1 MNGMKQVLN
10 RRYERFSEYIFYLL
24 FLDYNIN
31 FKITFSTT
39 QI

>member
-10 RRYERFSEYIFYLL
+10 KRYERFSEYFINFL